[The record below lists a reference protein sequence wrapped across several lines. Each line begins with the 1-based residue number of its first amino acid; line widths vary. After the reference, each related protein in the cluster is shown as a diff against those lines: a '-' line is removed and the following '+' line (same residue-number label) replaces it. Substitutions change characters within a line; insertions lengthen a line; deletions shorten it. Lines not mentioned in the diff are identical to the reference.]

1 MITDNSLFGAVVG
14 FPISHSLSP
23 AIYRAAFSSQSLTGE
38 YEAIEANESTIKDVL
53 DQLRSRGVQGLSVT
67 MPLKEAILPFLDV
80 IDDDARLL
88 NAVNC
93 VDFANGVATGHNTDG
108 DGCCDA
114 LEQQGGALLGGTH
127 AVVLGAGGTA
137 RSVALA
143 LGRRG
148 ARVAIINRTVEKAED
163 LVRTL
168 APAAQEAGGDIVLG
182 TVPEIGRAGV
192 LVNTTSVGMNSDE
205 LPLPANILRRNIIV
219 LDAVYSPMETALLK
233 AARLVGGTPVDGLWM
248 LIQQARRQCMH
259 QFGWN
264 PDVEPMREAAERE
277 LAARHK

>member
-1 MITDNSLFGAVVG
+1 MITDKSLFGAVVG

-182 TVPEIGRAGV
+182 TVAEIGRAGV

-264 PDVEPMREAAERE
+264 PDAEPMREAAERE

>member
-1 MITDNSLFGAVVG
+1 MNTDNSLLGAVVG
-14 FPISHSLSP
+14 SPISHSLSP
-23 AIYRAAFSSQSLTGE
+23 AIYRAAFASQSLAGS
-38 YEAIEANESTIKDVL
+38 YEALEADASNIADVL
-53 DQLRSRGVQGLSVT
+53 SQLRQRGVRGLSVT
-67 MPLKEAILPFLDV
+67 MPLKEAIIPFLDV
-80 IDDDARLL
+80 IDEDARLL

-93 VDFANGVATGHNTDG
+93 VDFNNGVATGHNTDG

-114 LEQQGGALLGGTH
+114 LEQQGGALLSGAH

-148 ARVAIINRTVEKAED
+148 ARVAIINRTAEKAEE

-168 APAAQEAGGDIVLG
+168 APAAQEAGGDIVIGSLD
-182 TVPEIGRAGV
+182 EISRAGV
-192 LVNTTSVGMNSDE
+192 LVNTTSVGMNSDD
-205 LPLPANILRRNIIV
+205 LPLPANILRRNIVV

-233 AARLVGGTPVDGLWM
+233 AAKRAGDQTVDGLWM
-248 LIQQARRQCMH
+248 LIQQARRQCVY

-264 PDVEPMREAAERE
+264 PDAEPMREAAERE

>member
-1 MITDNSLFGAVVG
+1 VTHNPVLLAAVVG
-14 FPISHSLSP
+14 TPITHSLSP
-23 AIYRAAFSSQSLTGE
+23 AIYRAAFLSQSVEGE
-38 YEAIEANESTIKDVL
+38 YSAVDADASSIARVFSELQAQGI
-53 DQLRSRGVQGLSVT
+53 RGLSVT
-67 MPLKEAILPFLDV
+67 MPLKEAIIPLLDSV
-80 IDDDARLL
+80 DEDAVLL

-93 VDFANGVATGHNTDG
+93 VDFNNGVATGHNTDG

-148 ARVAIINRTVEKAED
+148 ARVAIINRTVDKAEE

-168 APAAQEAGGDIVLG
+168 SPAAQEAGGDIVLG
-182 TVPEIGRAGV
+182 TTRDIGRAGV
-192 LVNTTSVGMNSDE
+192 LVNTTSVGMNTEE
-205 LPLPANILRRNIIV
+205 LPISANVLHRNLVV
-219 LDAVYSPMETALLK
+219 LDAVYSPMDTALLK
-233 AARLVGGTPVDGLWM
+233 AARQAGAVTVDGLWM
-248 LIQQARRQCMH
+248 LIQQARRQCVY

-264 PDVEPMREAAERE
+264 PDAVPMREAAERE
-277 LAARHK
+277 LVARRK